1 MPGRGNG
8 LDAESYKPL
17 TDLDPE
23 FADDMLVVLRAE
35 GVAAYVTPLDEEPD
49 LLRLWVDAAATSLAR
64 ALLRREREAAE
75 ERENAPDQAADT
87 TPDKTADKTADKAG
101 DTGGAAAGQDAKN
114 AGDGPA
120 DAPAEGASDV
130 PEGAKTAASDSSSGT
145 AAAAA
150 AGTAT
155 PDEDELWAQI
165 VAGFDTE
172 VADPVPRWPVAE
184 DVDNSGG
191 AGNRKGG
198 SVTRPGDGSFRVGVV
213 SPGPRDWTPSDERPE
228 DAEPDELDEDPEG
241 HFVPPPPPPLPKTD
255 LATKMA
261 WTALLGGPLFLLA
274 VVLLG
279 RPIGEWTTFLAI
291 AVCGGGFVALVSRLR
306 QDHDEDDPDDGAVV

>member
-49 LLRLWVDAAATSLAR
+49 LLRLWVDAAATSRAR

-75 ERENAPDQAADT
+75 ERAEEGTGAGSAED
-87 TPDKTADKTADKAG
+87 TAD
-101 DTGGAAAGQDAKN
+101 DTGGAAPAQDAK
-114 AGDGPA
+114 APGDGPA
-120 DAPAEGASDV
+120 DVPVEGAADAAEGTR
-130 PEGAKTAASDSSSGT
+130 TAAPDAPSGTSAATSAGT
-145 AAAAA
+145 AA
-150 AGTAT
+150 

-191 AGNRKGG
+191 AAGGRKGG
-198 SVTRPGDGSFRVGVV
+198 VTRPGDGSFRVGVV
-213 SPGPRDWTPSDERPE
+213 TPGPRDWSPSDERPE
-228 DAEPDELDEDPEG
+228 DAEPDELDEDPDE

-255 LATKMA
+255 LATKTA

>member
-17 TDLDPE
+17 TDLDPG
-23 FADDMLVVLRAE
+23 FADDMLVVLRTE

-49 LLRLWVDAAATSLAR
+49 LLRLWVDAAATSRAR

-75 ERENAPDQAADT
+75 ERAEAGTAAAEDDSGSPAIAPDGKIQDTKSPGDAPADT
-87 TPDKTADKTADKAG
+87 
-101 DTGGAAAGQDAKN
+101 
-114 AGDGPA
+114 
-120 DAPAEGASDV
+120 PAEGAADA
-130 PEGAKTAASDSSSGT
+130 PESTRTAAADPSSGT

-150 AGTAT
+150 SADTAA

-191 AGNRKGG
+191 PSGRKSG
-198 SVTRPGDGSFRVGVV
+198 VTRPGDGSFRVGVV

-228 DAEPDELDEDPEG
+228 DSEPDELDEDPEG

-255 LATKMA
+255 LATKTA

-291 AVCGGGFVALVSRLR
+291 AVCGGGFIALVSRLR

>member
-17 TDLDPE
+17 TDLDPG
-23 FADDMLVVLRAE
+23 FADDMLGVLRTE

-49 LLRLWVDAAATSLAR
+49 LLRLWVDAAATSRAR
-64 ALLRREREAAE
+64 ALLRRAREEAEERAEAAE
-75 ERENAPDQAADT
+75 EAAQGADPETAADT
-87 TPDKTADKTADKAG
+87 PVDASADSTGDATDAAVDPSADATGDASAEKTADSPGNAKAATA
-101 DTGGAAAGQDAKN
+101 
-114 AGDGPA
+114 
-120 DAPAEGASDV
+120 S
-130 PEGAKTAASDSSSGT
+130 
-145 AAAAA
+145 

-184 DVDNSGG
+184 DVNDGGTG
-191 AGNRKGG
+191 AGGRKGG
-198 SVTRPGDGSFRVGVV
+198 NVKRPGDGSFRVGVV
-213 SPGPRDWTPSDERPE
+213 SPGPRDWSPADERPE
-228 DAEPDELDEDPEG
+228 DSEPDELDEDPEA
-241 HFVPPPPPPLPKTD
+241 HFVPAPPPPLPKTD

-261 WTALLGGPLFLLA
+261 WLALLGGPLFLLA

-279 RPIGEWTTFLAI
+279 QPIGEWTTFLAI
-291 AVCGGGFVALVSRLR
+291 AVCGGGFIALVSRLR
-306 QDHDEDDPDDGAVV
+306 QEHDEDDPDDGAVV